1 MQKDHLQTMMINSV
15 SNELVREMVLQAL
28 EEDIKSGDITAEL
41 IPSHHQAKANIITR
55 EDMVVC
61 GTQWVN
67 ETFREINSSIQL
79 TWHVQDGDTVSE
91 NSTLFSVE
99 GNARSLLSAE
109 RTALNFLQM
118 LSATATQTKKLVNL
132 IAHTNCKLLDTR
144 KTIPGYRIAQKYAV
158 RCGGGLNHRIGL
170 YDAFLIKEN
179 HINACGSI
187 TKAVQQA
194 KNNHPE
200 KMVEVEVE
208 SIQELKEALLAEANV
223 IMLDNFSQHMMID
236 AVKITSGKAQ
246 LEASGNVSEKTISK
260 IAETG
265 VDFISVG
272 GITKHIQAID
282 LSMRFI

>member
-1 MQKDHLQTMMINSV
+1 MQKDHLQTMMINTV
-15 SNELVREMVLQAL
+15 SDEIIREMVLCAL
-28 EEDIKSGDITAEL
+28 QEDIKSGDITAEL

-55 EDMVVC
+55 EDMVFC
-61 GTQWVN
+61 GTQWVD
-67 ETFREINSSIQL
+67 ETFREINSSIQI
-79 TWHVQDGDTVSE
+79 TWHVKDGDTAPA
-91 NSTLFSVE
+91 NSTLFTAE
-99 GNARSLLSAE
+99 GNARSMLSAE

-118 LSATATQTKKLVNL
+118 LSATSTQTKKLVNL
-132 IAHTNCKLLDTR
+132 ISHTNCKLLDTR

-187 TKAVQQA
+187 ANAIQQA
-194 KNNHPE
+194 KNNHPD

-208 SIQELKEALLAEANV
+208 SLEELNEALTANANV
-223 IMLDNFSQHMMID
+223 IMLDNFSHTMMID

-246 LEASGNVSEKTISK
+246 LEASGNVSENTISK

-272 GITKHIQAID
+272 GITKNINAID
-282 LSMRFI
+282 LSMRFV